1 MNAVQEF
8 ISITPWTIVF
18 SICNLLI
25 LCALIKKFLFKP
37 VMSILEARQKEIDD
51 IYGEADKDRNEAA
64 ELKTEYTRRMSGA
77 RAEADGIV
85 RTAMDSA
92 LRKSDQIVSDA
103 NSQAARIKERAASE
117 IEQERRKAFAELQG
131 ELSGMAVD
139 IAAKM
144 VGREINEKDQQAL
157 VDEFIRNAGEDQ

>member
-92 LRKSDQIVSDA
+92 RRKSDQIVSDA
-103 NSQAARIKERAASE
+103 NSQAARIKERAASD

>member
-37 VMSILEARQKEIDD
+37 VMSVLEARQKEIDD
-51 IYGEADKDRNEAA
+51 IYGAADKDRSDAEA
-64 ELKTEYTRRMSGA
+64 LKAEYTRKMSGA

-85 RTAMDSA
+85 RTAKDSA
-92 LRKSDQIVSDA
+92 RRKSDAIVSEA
-103 NSQAARIKERAASE
+103 NSQAARMKQKAQSE
-117 IEQERRKAFAELQG
+117 IEQEKRKAFAELQG

>member
-1 MNAVQEF
+1 MNTVQEF
-8 ISITPWTIVF
+8 ISVTPWTIVF

-37 VMSILEARQKEIDD
+37 VMSVLEARLKEIDD
-51 IYGEADKDRNEAA
+51 IYGAADKDRSDAEA
-64 ELKTEYTRRMSGA
+64 LKAEYTRRMSGA

-92 LRKSDQIVSDA
+92 RRKSDQIVNEA
-103 NSQAARIKERAASE
+103 NSQAARMKQKAQSE
-117 IEQERRKAFAELQG
+117 IEQEKRKAFAELQG

-139 IAAKM
+139 IAEKM
-144 VGREINEKDQQAL
+144 VEREINGKDHQTL
-157 VDEFIRNAGEDQ
+157 IDDFIRNAGDVK

>member
-1 MNAVQEF
+1 MNTVQEF

-25 LCALIKKFLFKP
+25 LCLLIKKFLFKP
-37 VMSILEARQKEIDD
+37 VMNILEARQKEIDD
-51 IYGEADKDRNEAA
+51 IYGAADKDRSDAA
-64 ELKTEYTRRMSGA
+64 ALKSEYDRRMSGA

-92 LRKSDQIVSDA
+92 RRKSERIVGEANDQAVRLKQKA
-103 NSQAARIKERAASE
+103 QSE
-117 IEQERRKAFAELQG
+117 IEQEKRKAFAELQG

-139 IAAKM
+139 IASRV
-144 VGREINEKDQQAL
+144 VGREINERDQQAL
-157 VDEFIRNAGEDQ
+157 VDEFIRNAGDAK

>member
-1 MNAVQEF
+1 MNTVQEF

-37 VMSILEARQKEIDD
+37 VMSVLEARQKEIDD
-51 IYGEADKDRNEAA
+51 IYGAADKDRSDAEA
-64 ELKTEYTRRMSGA
+64 LKAEYTRRMSGA

-92 LRKSDQIVSDA
+92 RRKSDQIVNEA
-103 NSQAARIKERAASE
+103 NSQAARMKQKAQSE
-117 IEQERRKAFAELQG
+117 IEQEKRKAFAELQG

-139 IAAKM
+139 IAEKM
-144 VGREINEKDQQAL
+144 VEREINGKDHQTL
-157 VDEFIRNAGEDQ
+157 IDDFIRNAGDVK

>member
-1 MNAVQEF
+1 MNTVQEF
-8 ISITPWTIVF
+8 ISVTPWTIVF

-37 VMSILEARQKEIDD
+37 VMSVLEARQKEIDD
-51 IYGEADKDRNEAA
+51 IYGAADKDRSDAEA
-64 ELKTEYTRRMSGA
+64 LKAEYTRRMSGA

-92 LRKSDQIVSDA
+92 RRKSDQIVNEA
-103 NSQAARIKERAASE
+103 NSQAARMKQKAQSE
-117 IEQERRKAFAELQG
+117 IEQEKRKAFAELQG

-139 IAAKM
+139 IAEKM
-144 VGREINEKDQQAL
+144 VEREINGKDHQTL
-157 VDEFIRNAGEDQ
+157 IDDFIRNAGDVK

>member
-37 VMSILEARQKEIDD
+37 VMSVLEARQKEIDD
-51 IYGEADKDRNEAA
+51 IYGAADKDRSDAEA
-64 ELKTEYTRRMSGA
+64 LKAEYTRRMSGA

-92 LRKSDQIVSDA
+92 RRKSDQIVNEA
-103 NSQAARIKERAASE
+103 NSQAARMKQKAQSE
-117 IEQERRKAFAELQG
+117 IEQEKRKAFAELQG

-139 IAAKM
+139 IAEKM
-144 VGREINEKDQQAL
+144 VEREINGKDHQTL
-157 VDEFIRNAGEDQ
+157 IDDFIRNAGDVK

>member
-37 VMSILEARQKEIDD
+37 VMSVLEARQKEIDD
-51 IYGEADKDRNEAA
+51 IYGAADKDRSDAEA
-64 ELKTEYTRRMSGA
+64 LKAEYTRKMSGA

-92 LRKSDQIVSDA
+92 RRKSDAIVSEA
-103 NSQAARIKERAASE
+103 NSQAARMKQKAQSE
-117 IEQERRKAFAELQG
+117 IEQEKRKAFVELQG

-139 IAAKM
+139 IAEQM
-144 VGREINEKDQQAL
+144 VSREIKAEDYDKL
-157 VDEFIRNAGEDQ
+157 VDEFIRNAGEKA

>member
-51 IYGEADKDRNEAA
+51 IYGEADKDRTEAA
-64 ELKTEYTRRMSGA
+64 ELKT
-77 RAEADGIV
+77 
-85 RTAMDSA
+85 
-92 LRKSDQIVSDA
+92 
-103 NSQAARIKERAASE
+103 
-117 IEQERRKAFAELQG
+117 
-131 ELSGMAVD
+131 
-139 IAAKM
+139 
-144 VGREINEKDQQAL
+144 
-157 VDEFIRNAGEDQ
+157 

>member
-8 ISITPWTIVF
+8 ISVTPWTIVF

-25 LCALIKKFLFKP
+25 LCLLIKKFLFKP
-37 VMSILEARQKEIDD
+37 VMAVLEARQKEIDD
-51 IYGEADKDRNEAA
+51 IYGAADKDRSDAKD
-64 ELKTEYTRRMSGA
+64 LKDEYTRKMSGA
-77 RAEADGIV
+77 REEADGIV

-92 LRKSDQIVSDA
+92 RRKSDQIVSEA
-103 NSQAARIKERAASE
+103 NSQAARMKQRAAEE
-117 IEQERRKAFAELQG
+117 IEQERRRAFSELQG

-144 VGREINEKDQQAL
+144 VEREINEKDHQAL
-157 VDEFIRNAGEDQ
+157 VDEFIRNVGDAK

>member
-1 MNAVQEF
+1 MNTVQEF
-8 ISITPWTIVF
+8 ISVTPWTIVF

-37 VMSILEARQKEIDD
+37 VMSVLEARQKEIDD
-51 IYGEADKDRNEAA
+51 IYGAADKDRSDAEA
-64 ELKTEYTRRMSGA
+64 LKAEYTRKMSGA

-92 LRKSDQIVSDA
+92 RRKSDAIVSEA
-103 NSQAARIKERAASE
+103 NSQAARMKQKAQSE
-117 IEQERRKAFAELQG
+117 IEQEKRKAFAELQG

-139 IAAKM
+139 IAEKM
-144 VGREINEKDQQAL
+144 VEREINGKDHQTL
-157 VDEFIRNAGEDQ
+157 IDDFIRNAGDVK

>member
-1 MNAVQEF
+1 MNTVQEF

-92 LRKSDQIVSDA
+92 RRKSDQIVSDA
-103 NSQAARIKERAASE
+103 NSQAARMKERAASE

-157 VDEFIRNAGEDQ
+157 VDEFIRNVGEDQ

>member
-37 VMSILEARQKEIDD
+37 VMAILEARQKEIDD
-51 IYGEADKDRNEAA
+51 IYGEADRERSEAK
-64 ELKTEYTRRMSGA
+64 ELKSEYTRKMSGA

-92 LRKSDQIVSDA
+92 RRKSDQIVSDA
-103 NSQAARIKERAASE
+103 NAQAARMKQKAAGE
-117 IEQERRKAFAELQG
+117 IEQEKRKAFSELQS

-139 IAAKM
+139 IAAKV
-144 VGREINEKDQQAL
+144 VGREIDEKDQQAL
-157 VDEFIRNAGEDQ
+157 VDEFIRNAGDDR

>member
-1 MNAVQEF
+1 MNTVQEF
-8 ISITPWTIVF
+8 ISVTPWTIVF

-37 VMSILEARQKEIDD
+37 VMSVLEARQKEIDD
-51 IYGEADKDRNEAA
+51 LYGAADKDRSDAEA
-64 ELKTEYTRRMSGA
+64 LKAEYTRRMSGA

-92 LRKSDQIVSDA
+92 RRKSDQIVNEA
-103 NSQAARIKERAASE
+103 NSQAARMKQKAQSE
-117 IEQERRKAFAELQG
+117 IEQEKRKAFAELQG

-139 IAAKM
+139 IAEKM
-144 VGREINEKDQQAL
+144 VEREINGKDHQTL
-157 VDEFIRNAGEDQ
+157 IDDFIRNAGDVK

>member
-37 VMSILEARQKEIDD
+37 VMSVLEARQKEIDD
-51 IYGEADKDRNEAA
+51 IYGAADKDRSDAEA
-64 ELKTEYTRRMSGA
+64 LKAEYTRKMSGA

-92 LRKSDQIVSDA
+92 RRKSDAIVSEA
-103 NSQAARIKERAASE
+103 NSQAARMKQKAQSE
-117 IEQERRKAFAELQG
+117 IEQEKRKAFVELQG

-139 IAAKM
+139 IAEKM
-144 VGREINEKDQQAL
+144 VGREINDRDYQAL
-157 VDEFIRNAGEDQ
+157 VDDFIRNAGDAK

>member
-92 LRKSDQIVSDA
+92 RRKSYQIVSDA
-103 NSQAARIKERAASE
+103 NSQAARMKERAASE

-157 VDEFIRNAGEDQ
+157 VDEFIRNVGEDQ

>member
-1 MNAVQEF
+1 MNTVQEF

-37 VMSILEARQKEIDD
+37 VMSVLEARQKEIDD
-51 IYGEADKDRNEAA
+51 IYGAADKDRSDAEA
-64 ELKTEYTRRMSGA
+64 LKAEYTRKMSGA

-92 LRKSDQIVSDA
+92 RRKSDAIVSEA
-103 NSQAARIKERAASE
+103 NSQAARMKQKAQSE
-117 IEQERRKAFAELQG
+117 IEQEKRKAFAELQG

-139 IAAKM
+139 IAEKM
-144 VGREINEKDQQAL
+144 VEREINDRDYQAL
-157 VDEFIRNAGEDQ
+157 VDDFIRNAGDAK

>member
-1 MNAVQEF
+1 MNTVQEF
-8 ISITPWTIVF
+8 ISVMPWTIVF

-37 VMSILEARQKEIDD
+37 VMSVLEARQKEIDD
-51 IYGEADKDRNEAA
+51 IYGAADKDRSDAEA
-64 ELKTEYTRRMSGA
+64 LKAEYTRRMSGA

-92 LRKSDQIVSDA
+92 RRKSDQIVNEA
-103 NSQAARIKERAASE
+103 NSQAARMKQKAQSE
-117 IEQERRKAFAELQG
+117 IEQEKRKAFAELQG

-139 IAAKM
+139 IAEKM
-144 VGREINEKDQQAL
+144 VEREINGKDHQTL
-157 VDEFIRNAGEDQ
+157 IDDFIRNAGDVK

>member
-1 MNAVQEF
+1 MNTVQEF
-8 ISITPWTIVF
+8 ISVTPWTIVF

-37 VMSILEARQKEIDD
+37 VMSVLEARQKEIDD
-51 IYGEADKDRNEAA
+51 IYGAADKDRSDAEA
-64 ELKTEYTRRMSGA
+64 LKAEYTRRMSGE

-92 LRKSDQIVSDA
+92 RRKSDQIVNEA
-103 NSQAARIKERAASE
+103 NSQAARMKQKAQSE
-117 IEQERRKAFAELQG
+117 IEQEKRKAFAELQG

-139 IAAKM
+139 IAEKM
-144 VGREINEKDQQAL
+144 VEREINGKDHQTL
-157 VDEFIRNAGEDQ
+157 IDDFIRNAGDVK

>member
-51 IYGEADKDRNEAA
+51 IYGEADKDRTEAA

-92 LRKSDQIVSDA
+92 RRKSDQIVSDA
-103 NSQAARIKERAASE
+103 NSQVVRMKERAASE

>member
-1 MNAVQEF
+1 MNTVQEF
-8 ISITPWTIVF
+8 ISVTPWTIVF

-37 VMSILEARQKEIDD
+37 VMSVLEARQKEIDD
-51 IYGEADKDRNEAA
+51 IYGAADKDRSDAEA
-64 ELKTEYTRRMSGA
+64 LKAEYTRRMSGA

-92 LRKSDQIVSDA
+92 RRKSDQIVNEA
-103 NSQAARIKERAASE
+103 NSQAARMKQKAQSE
-117 IEQERRKAFAELQG
+117 IEQEKRKAFAELQG

-139 IAAKM
+139 IAEKM
-144 VGREINEKDQQAL
+144 VEREINGKDHQSL
-157 VDEFIRNAGEDQ
+157 IDDFIRNAGDVK